1 MVNKE
6 IITFIKE
13 ELANNR
19 PKEGIKMDLLNS
31 DYSLKEVE
39 EAFRSLKLKKFSR
52 EITEEKSDR
61 LLIIFFLIFII
72 VLSVSIF
79 LNFKYVKDLS
89 NCQSK
94 QVDLMGLN
102 LVKTEFCKQ
111 AQIILTIIRINI
123 VLTGIASAYLGF
135 LLIKSK

>member
-19 PKEGIKMDLLNS
+19 PKEAIKMDLLNS
-31 DYSLKEVE
+31 DYSLKEVQ
-39 EAFRSLKLKKFSR
+39 EAFRSLKPKKFSK
-52 EITEEKSDR
+52 TEEKSDK
-61 LLIIFFLIFII
+61 LIIIFFLIFII
-72 VLSVSIF
+72 VLSVSIL
-79 LNFKYVKDLS
+79 LNFKYVKDLK

-135 LLIKSK
+135 LLIKS

>member
-39 EAFRSLKLKKFSR
+39 EAFRSLKQKKFSR
-52 EITEEKSDR
+52 EVTEEKSDR
-61 LLIIFFLIFII
+61 LLILFFLIFII

-79 LNFKYVKDLS
+79 LNFEYVKKL
-89 NCQSK
+89 NTCQSK

>member
-1 MVNKE
+1 MVNKA

-19 PKEGIKMDLLNS
+19 PKEAIKMDLLNS
-31 DYSLKEVE
+31 DYSLKEVQ
-39 EAFRSLKLKKFSR
+39 EAFKSLRQKEFSR
-52 EITEEKSDR
+52 EVTEEKTDK
-61 LLIIFFLIFII
+61 LLITFFLIFMI

-79 LNFKYVKDLS
+79 LNFKYVKDLK
-89 NCQSK
+89 NCQPK

-111 AQIILTIIRINI
+111 AQIILTILRINI
-123 VLTGIASAYLGF
+123 ILTGMASAYLGF
-135 LLIKSK
+135 LLIKS

>member
-39 EAFRSLKLKKFSR
+39 EAFRSLKQKKFSKPV
-52 EITEEKSDR
+52 IEKSDR

-79 LNFKYVKDLS
+79 LNFEYVKKL
-89 NCQSK
+89 NTCQSK

-135 LLIKSK
+135 LLIKS

>member
-39 EAFRSLKLKKFSR
+39 EAFRSLKQKKFSKPV
-52 EITEEKSDR
+52 IEKSDR

-135 LLIKSK
+135 LLIKS

>member
-39 EAFRSLKLKKFSR
+39 EAFRSLRQKKFSKPV
-52 EITEEKSDR
+52 IEKDDK
-61 LLIIFFLIFII
+61 LLITFFLIFII

-111 AQIILTIIRINI
+111 AQIILTILRINI
-123 VLTGIASAYLGF
+123 ILTGMASAYLGF
-135 LLIKSK
+135 LLIKS

>member
-19 PKEGIKMDLLNS
+19 PKEAIKMDLLNS
-31 DYSLKEVE
+31 DYSLKEVQ
-39 EAFRSLKLKKFSR
+39 EAFSSLKQKKISKPV
-52 EITEEKSDR
+52 IEKDDK
-61 LLIIFFLIFII
+61 LLITFFLIFIV
-72 VLSVSIF
+72 VLSVSIL
-79 LNFKYVKDLS
+79 LNFKYVKDLK

-135 LLIKSK
+135 LLIKS

>member
-19 PKEGIKMDLLNS
+19 PKEAIKMDLLNS
-31 DYSLKEVE
+31 DYSLKEVQ
-39 EAFRSLKLKKFSR
+39 EAFRSLKKSPR
-52 EITEEKSDR
+52 EKLIIEKNDK
-61 LLIIFFLIFII
+61 LIIIFFLIFII

-79 LNFKYVKDLS
+79 LNFKYVKDLK

-123 VLTGIASAYLGF
+123 ILTGIASAYLGF
-135 LLIKSK
+135 LLIKS

>member
-39 EAFRSLKLKKFSR
+39 EAFRSLKQKKFSKPV
-52 EITEEKSDR
+52 IEKSDR

>member
-39 EAFRSLKLKKFSR
+39 EAFRSLRQKKFSKPV
-52 EITEEKSDR
+52 IEKDDK
-61 LLIIFFLIFII
+61 LIITFFLIFII

>member
-39 EAFRSLKLKKFSR
+39 EAFRSLKQKKFSKPV
-52 EITEEKSDR
+52 IEKSDR

-102 LVKTEFCKQ
+102 LV
-111 AQIILTIIRINI
+111 
-123 VLTGIASAYLGF
+123 
-135 LLIKSK
+135 